1 MWYDVLHKNIE
12 FSLSRSTIVSYEGE
26 VCTPWIYF
34 MFDIDIFRSFYTP
47 FHIYSHSWHKDGNI
61 YSSWHYTWISRY
73 FSGFLWESIT
83 SLPSE
88 TYWVV
93 NLKIRDEQCKS
104 PANSFLNGGRV
115 IASVSTLERLLFLM
129 QESRNVSFAFFWMI
143 LIIWMNDTIL
153 IPKWLQ
159 RDCINVGLPIW
170 PFGFYHVWSE
180 SHRLLFFF
188 EIFLKMVGKNKY

>member
-1 MWYDVLHKNIE
+1 MVISIVRYD
-12 FSLSRSTIVSYEGE
+12 
-26 VCTPWIYF
+26 
-34 MFDIDIFRSFYTP
+34 
-47 FHIYSHSWHKDGNI
+47 
-61 YSSWHYTWISRY
+61 
-73 FSGFLWESIT
+73 
-83 SLPSE
+83 
-88 TYWVV
+88 
-93 NLKIRDEQCKS
+93 QCKS

-170 PFGFYHVWSE
+170 PFGFYHVWSQ
-180 SHRLLFFF
+180 SQTLLFFF
-188 EIFLKMVGKNKY
+188 EIFLKMVGKIKYWAAQVNKNNLIMYRFLTKLYLGSNETFPIHLWALWCKNFVSSHIRAIRCSWTCAVQNRLQFCKRRALVNIAYKLWKRNISRLYMYVPHV